1 MKNENKDIIENNEKS
16 TSQKKSSA
24 KRQKSKEKKEPKTIS
39 AKKLPKIFRKKYLE
53 KAYKKKIQKRIY
65 VASDKKLIES
75 LFETEKDKK
84 DREIYFIPQD
94 KNIPTKDF
102 KRLKLVA
109 KQIKK
114 QKGGIKFLPLVAC
127 LVFVSVLVLAIS
139 LFKNPL
145 LEKAIVSS
153 LQGVFKAKTDIEKV
167 DFKILGASLEI
178 SGIQQANKDEP
189 MKNLFEI
196 EKINVDYN
204 LTELLKGKFYAQDL
218 TVSGVAL
225 GTERS
230 ESGELPFVPKTPEEL
245 EAEKEME
252 SKEGQ
257 LKESAKTRLK
267 EMFSAYNPENFI
279 GNIEEE
285 LQTSKVSKQVS
296 DEVQQKIEKWQ
307 NTPEQ
312 LQKSLD
318 DFSKSTNKLI
328 NTDWS
333 KISNLQDLKS
343 ALENTKKAISDS
355 SSIKKTFESTTKD
368 LLKDVNIVSDYGTLI
383 SDTVKSDVNLID
395 AKIDNI
401 KYLFSVEGF
410 SQIMNDGVQG
420 MLYDILGK
428 YYTYFLKIKDL
439 SSTVTEKKDELAAS
453 VKEVVPNELTEVA
466 SKFEKANTKEI
477 KPKKE
482 RLKGRDVYYKKDT
495 VPRFLIEN
503 VNASGYEPGTNNL
516 LFDAKITELSFDQD
530 IREKPTE
537 LSAFFKIAEHLNN
550 ASLIFD
556 SRTLSIAPLLSGDYF
571 GTGFPI
577 DSDAEIFNL
586 KSLSN
591 IDADIFMKKGGVLEI
606 GGILDMAVSE
616 IIAMDLENEKVN
628 ELYQKALSKVKNLSL
643 GFSVDLGL
651 NGEFAI
657 NLTNPEKLA
666 TQLSQPVASVFE
678 EEISQI
684 TASAKEKA
692 TAYISESS
700 GIATEKLEEFTK
712 IKDLIQG
719 KQSVMD
725 ELNLKLEDK
734 KTELTKRI
742 EELTKQATT
751 DALKGLGLPTNS
763 NDNSSTKN
771 ASESL
776 KDLKKLF
783 N

>member
-1 MKNENKDIIENNEKS
+1 MKNEKKDIIDNTEK
-16 TSQKKSSA
+16 TASQKKSSA
-24 KRQKSKEKKEPKTIS
+24 KKNSKVKKEPKTIS
-39 AKKLPKIFRKKYLE
+39 AKKLPKIFRKKYLP
-53 KAYKKKIQKRIY
+53 KAYEKKILKRIY
-65 VASDKKLIES
+65 VDSDKKLIES
-75 LFETEKDKK
+75 LFEIKK
-84 DREIYFIPQD
+84 DNEVYFIPED

-109 KQIKK
+109 KQIKQ
-114 QKGGIKFLPLVAC
+114 QKGGIKIVPLIAC
-127 LVFVSVLVLAIS
+127 LVFIVALVIGIA

-145 LEKAIVSS
+145 LEKVLVSS
-153 LQGVFKAKTDIEKV
+153 LQGIFKAKTDIEKV

-230 ESGELPFVPKTPEEL
+230 ESGELPFVPKTQEEL

-252 SKEGQ
+252 AKKAQ
-257 LKESAKTRLK
+257 LKDSAKTRLE
-267 EMFSAYNPENFI
+267 EMFSAYNPDNFI

-285 LQTSKVSKQVS
+285 LQTSKVSKQVTE
-296 DEVQQKIEKWQ
+296 EVQQKIDKWQ
-307 NTPEQ
+307 NTPDQ

-318 DFSKSTNKLI
+318 DFTKNTNKVL

-333 KISNLQDLKS
+333 KISNLQELKS
-343 ALENTKKAISDS
+343 ALESVKKSISDS
-355 SSIKKTFESTTKD
+355 SSLTKTFEATTKD
-368 LLKDVNIVSDYGTLI
+368 LLKDVNSVSDYGTLI
-383 SDTVKSDVNLID
+383 NDTVNSDINLVD
-395 AKIDNI
+395 TKINNI

-410 SQIMNDGVQG
+410 SQIMNDGVQS
-420 MLYDILGK
+420 MLYDIFGQ

-439 SSTVTEKKDELAAS
+439 TSTASEKKDEVTSS
-453 VKEVVPNELTEVA
+453 VKTVVPNEITEVA
-466 SKFEKANTKEI
+466 SKIEKANTKDI

-495 VPRFLIEN
+495 VPRFLIEK
-503 VNASGYEPGTNNL
+503 VNASGYETGTENL
-516 LFDAKITELSFDQD
+516 LFDAKITELSFDHD
-530 IREKPTE
+530 VREKPTE
-537 LSAFFKIAEHLNN
+537 MKAFFKVDEHSNN
-550 ASLIFD
+550 ASLVFD
-556 SRTLSIAPLLSGDYF
+556 ARSSSTSPLISGDYF

-577 DSDAEIFNL
+577 SSDAEVFRL
-586 KSLSN
+586 ESVSN
-591 IDADIFMKKGGVLEI
+591 IDADISMKKGGALEV
-606 GGILDMAVSE
+606 GGVLDMAITKMV
-616 IIAMDLENEKVN
+616 AMNLENEKVN
-628 ELYQKALSKVKNLSL
+628 ELYQKALSRVKNLSL
-643 GFSVDLGL
+643 GFSVEMGL
-651 NGEFAI
+651 NGEFSI
-657 NLTNPEKLA
+657 NLANPEKLA
-666 TQLSQPVASVFE
+666 TQLSEPVASVFE
-678 EEISQI
+678 EEITQI

-692 TAYISESS
+692 TSYITENA
-700 GIATEKLEEFTK
+700 GIATDKLGEFGK

-725 ELNLKLEDK
+725 ELNLKLEGK

>member
-1 MKNENKDIIENNEKS
+1 
-16 TSQKKSSA
+16 
-24 KRQKSKEKKEPKTIS
+24 
-39 AKKLPKIFRKKYLE
+39 
-53 KAYKKKIQKRIY
+53 
-65 VASDKKLIES
+65 
-75 LFETEKDKK
+75 
-84 DREIYFIPQD
+84 
-94 KNIPTKDF
+94 
-102 KRLKLVA
+102 
-109 KQIKK
+109 
-114 QKGGIKFLPLVAC
+114 
-127 LVFVSVLVLAIS
+127 
-139 LFKNPL
+139 
-145 LEKAIVSS
+145 
-153 LQGVFKAKTDIEKV
+153 
-167 DFKILGASLEI
+167 
-178 SGIQQANKDEP
+178 
-189 MKNLFEI
+189 
-196 EKINVDYN
+196 
-204 LTELLKGKFYAQDL
+204 
-218 TVSGVAL
+218 
-225 GTERS
+225 
-230 ESGELPFVPKTPEEL
+230 
-245 EAEKEME
+245 
-252 SKEGQ
+252 
-257 LKESAKTRLK
+257 
-267 EMFSAYNPENFI
+267 
-279 GNIEEE
+279 
-285 LQTSKVSKQVS
+285 
-296 DEVQQKIEKWQ
+296 
-307 NTPEQ
+307 
-312 LQKSLD
+312 
-318 DFSKSTNKLI
+318 
-328 NTDWS
+328 
-333 KISNLQDLKS
+333 
-343 ALENTKKAISDS
+343 
-355 SSIKKTFESTTKD
+355 
-368 LLKDVNIVSDYGTLI
+368 
-383 SDTVKSDVNLID
+383 
-395 AKIDNI
+395 
-401 KYLFSVEGF
+401 
-410 SQIMNDGVQG
+410 MNDGVQG

-439 SSTVTEKKDELAAS
+439 SSTVTEKKDELVAS

-503 VNASGYEPGTNNL
+503 VNASGYETGTDKL

-651 NGEFAI
+651 NGEFTI

-666 TQLSQPVASVFE
+666 IQLSQPVASVFE

-692 TAYISESS
+692 TAYISENS

-751 DALKGLGLPTNS
+751 DALKGLGIPTNS
-763 NDNSSTKN
+763 NDKSSTKS